1 MTGNEAI
8 ARGAWEAGCHVAA
21 AYPGT
26 PSSEILENV
35 ARYGEIDAEWSTNEK
50 VAVEVASGAAL
61 GGARA
66 LAAMKHV
73 GLNVA
78 ADPLFT
84 MSYIGSNGG
93 LVIVTADDPG
103 FFSSQNEQ
111 DNRWYAMHAKIP
123 MLEPSDSQ
131 ECLDF
136 TKDAFELSERFDAPL
151 LFRVTTRICH
161 SKSIVETGERGEVPI
176 KPYDK
181 NPGKCVMQPS
191 AAMVRRRLMEER
203 EAKLRA
209 FSNDCKFNRIE
220 WGSERHIGVIT
231 SGVSYQHAREAW
243 SDMGGRVSFL
253 KLGLTWPLPG
263 DLIAKF
269 ASEVETLYV
278 IEENEPYIENFVRRN
293 GIECAGMELLPA
305 IGELNA
311 GIIRAA
317 MRGGET
323 PAPYKTDITAP
334 PRPPVLCPGCS
345 HRGIA
350 FALSKY
356 KDILVSGDIGCYT
369 LSVMPPLSVIDSV
382 ICMGASVSAGIG
394 FRKAFSRAGARE
406 DARKEGKKINKV
418 FGMIGDSTFFHS
430 GITGLIDAV
439 VNRSAIA
446 LCIVD
451 NRITAMTGH
460 QENPGTGR
468 TIRGETTETVDLTA
482 ICTACGVKPE
492 NVRKIDPYNLAE
504 TEKAVKDAYDSDEI
518 FVLITTRPCA
528 LIKDVQRK
536 RANVRCE
543 VDDKLCVKCK
553 ACMRVGCPALAFRDG
568 RIEIDGS
575 SCNGC
580 TICAQVCPRHAI
592 SQAGEFND

>member
-1 MTGNEAI
+1 MKEIMTGNEAI
-8 ARGAWEAGCHVAA
+8 ARGAWEIGCHVAA

-26 PSSEILENV
+26 PSSEILENI
-35 ARYGEIDAEWSTNEK
+35 ARYGEIDSEWSTNEK
-50 VAVEVASGAAL
+50 VAVEIASGAAL

-123 MLEPSDSQ
+123 MLEPSDSR

-136 TKDAFELSERFDAPL
+136 IKDAFELSERFDAPF

-161 SKSIVETGERGEVPI
+161 SKSIVETGERREVPI
-176 KPYDK
+176 KPYDR

-191 AAMVRRRLMEER
+191 AAVGRRRAMDER
-203 EAKLRA
+203 EVKLRA
-209 FSNDCKFNRIE
+209 FSNDCKFNRAK
-220 WGSERHIGVIT
+220 WGTERHIGVIA
-231 SGVSYQHAREAW
+231 SGVSYQHALEAW
-243 SDMGGRVSFL
+243 SDMEDKVSFL

-263 DLIAKF
+263 DLIAEF

-278 IEENEPYIENFVRRN
+278 IEENEPYIENFVRQQ
-293 GIECAGMELLPA
+293 GIKCVGRELLPA

-317 MRGGET
+317 IRGEEA

-356 KDILVSGDIGCYT
+356 KDIAVSGDIGCYT
-369 LSVMPPLSVIDSV
+369 LSVMPPLSVSDSV

-394 FRKAFSRAGARE
+394 FRKAFSRDGVRNG
-406 DARKEGKKINKV
+406 GKKINKV

-439 VNRSAIA
+439 VNKSDIA
-446 LCIVD
+446 LCVVD

-468 TIRGETTETVDLTA
+468 TIRGETTEFVDIAA
-482 ICTACGVKPE
+482 ICAACGVKPE
-492 NVRKIDPYNLAE
+492 NIRKIDPYDLAE
-504 TEKAVKDAYDSDEI
+504 TEKAVKDAYDSKEI

-528 LIKDVQRK
+528 LVKDIQRR
-536 RANVRCE
+536 RANIRCE
-543 VDDKLCVKCK
+543 VDLNICVKCK
-553 ACMRVGCPALAFRDG
+553 ACMRAGCPALAFKDG
-568 RIEIDGS
+568 RIEIDGT

-580 TICAQVCPRHAI
+580 SICAQVCPKNAI
-592 SQAGEFND
+592 TQVGEYID

>member
-1 MTGNEAI
+1 MRELMTGNEAI

-26 PSSEILENV
+26 PSSEILENI

-111 DNRWYAMHAKIP
+111 DNRWYATHAKIP
-123 MLEPSDSQ
+123 MLEPSDSR

-136 TKDAFELSERFDAPL
+136 AKNAFELSERFDAPF

-161 SKSIVETGERGEVPI
+161 GKSIVETGERREIPI
-176 KPYDK
+176 KPYDR

-191 AAMVRRRLMEER
+191 AALLRRRAMEER

-209 FSNDCKFNRIE
+209 FSNDCEFNRVE
-220 WGSERHIGVIT
+220 WGSERRIGVVT

-243 SDMGGRVSFL
+243 IDMGGKISFL

-269 ASEVETLYV
+269 ASEIETLYV
-278 IEENEPYIENFVRRN
+278 VEENEPYIENFVKQQ
-293 GIECAGMELLPA
+293 GIACAGRESLPA

-317 MRGGET
+317 MRGGEA
-323 PAPYKTDITAP
+323 PAPYATDITVP
-334 PRPPVLCPGCS
+334 PRPPVMCPGCS

-350 FALSKY
+350 YALSKY
-356 KDILVSGDIGCYT
+356 RDILVSGDIGCYT
-369 LSVMPPLSVIDSV
+369 LCVMPPLSVTDSV

-394 FRKAFSRAGARE
+394 FLKAFSREGARE
-406 DARKEGKKINKV
+406 KGKMINKV

-439 VNRSAIA
+439 INRSDIA
-446 LCIVD
+446 LCVVD
-451 NRITAMTGH
+451 NRTTAMTGH
-460 QENPGTGR
+460 QENPGTGM
-468 TIRGETTETVDLTA
+468 TIKGEATELVDIAA
-482 ICTACGVKPE
+482 ICAACGVKPE
-492 NVRKIDPYNLAE
+492 NVRKIDPYDLAE
-504 TEKAVKDAYDSDEI
+504 TEKAVKDAYDSREI

-528 LIKDVQRK
+528 LIKDIRRK
-536 RANVRCE
+536 RANMRCE
-543 VDDKLCVKCK
+543 ADPETCVKCE
-553 ACMRVGCPALAFRDG
+553 ACTRVGCPAIAFRGG

-580 TICAQVCPRHAI
+580 SICAQVCPKNAI
-592 SQAGEFND
+592 SQVGEFID

>member
-1 MTGNEAI
+1 
-8 ARGAWEAGCHVAA
+8 
-21 AYPGT
+21 
-26 PSSEILENV
+26 
-35 ARYGEIDAEWSTNEK
+35 
-50 VAVEVASGAAL
+50 
-61 GGARA
+61 
-66 LAAMKHV
+66 
-73 GLNVA
+73 
-78 ADPLFT
+78 
-84 MSYIGSNGG
+84 
-93 LVIVTADDPG
+93 
-103 FFSSQNEQ
+103 
-111 DNRWYAMHAKIP
+111 MHAKIP

-136 TKDAFELSERFDAPL
+136 TKDAFELSERFDAPFL
-151 LFRVTTRICH
+151 LRVTTRICH
-161 SKSIVETGERGEVPI
+161 SKSIVETGERNEVPL
-176 KPYDK
+176 KPYDR

-203 EAKLRA
+203 TAKLRA

-220 WGSERHIGVIT
+220 WGSEHRIGVIT

-243 SDMGGRVSFL
+243 SEMEGKVSFL
-253 KLGLTWPLPG
+253 KLGFTWPLPD
-263 DLIAKF
+263 DLIVKF

-278 IEENEPYIENFVRRN
+278 IEENEPYIENFVRRM
-293 GIECAGMELLPA
+293 GIECAGRELLPA
-305 IGELNA
+305 VGELNA

-317 MRGGET
+317 MMGNESS
-323 PAPYKTDITAP
+323 APYVIDITAP

-345 HRGIA
+345 HRGMA
-350 FALSKY
+350 FALSRY

-369 LSVMPPLSVIDSV
+369 LSVMPPLSVTDSV

-394 FRKAFSRAGARE
+394 FRKAFSRAEAP
-406 DARKEGKKINKV
+406 KEGKKIKKV

-439 VNRSAIA
+439 INKSDIA
-446 LCIVD
+446 LCVVD

-468 TIRGETTETVDLTA
+468 TIRGEVTETVDLTA

-504 TEKAVKDAYDSDEI
+504 TEKAVKDAYNSREL

-543 VDDKLCVKCK
+543 VDEKNCVKCK
-553 ACMRVGCPALAFRDG
+553 ACMRVGCPAIAFRDG
-568 RIEIDGS
+568 RIEIEGS

-580 TICAQVCPRHAI
+580 AICAQVCPKNAI
-592 SQAGEFND
+592 SQVGEFND